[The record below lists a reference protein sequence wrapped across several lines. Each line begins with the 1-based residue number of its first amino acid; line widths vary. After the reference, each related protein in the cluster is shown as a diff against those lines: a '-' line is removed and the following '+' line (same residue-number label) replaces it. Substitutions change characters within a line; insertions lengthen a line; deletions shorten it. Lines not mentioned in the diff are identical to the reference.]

1 MADRKIPDHR
11 DTEITGAFLQHFNP
25 AEAGALIVI
34 FTAAEAAKT
43 KAAKALQR
51 PRQSPVGQ
59 HAIQPVGKFADIFQ
73 NQDRPCEIRHVRA
86 AEQTRRHG
94 QIGGDERHFGRTL
107 HPGLPLQDCQWFL
120 EQQRP

>member
-1 MADRKIPDHR
+1 MADRKIPDHG

-34 FTAAEAAKT
+34 FTAAEAAET

-59 HAIQPVGKFADIFQ
+59 HAIQPVGKFTDVFQ

-86 AEQTRRHG
+86 AEQMRRHG
-94 QIGGDERHFGRTL
+94 QIGGDQRPFGRTFP
-107 HPGLPLQDCQWFL
+107 PGLALQVCQWFP
-120 EQQRP
+120 EEQRP